1 VKVADWCPERP
12 RRVTSAQT
20 PTNVGNP
27 SHVLPPRF
35 AARSPAPASRPV
47 PLRPLQPDSS
57 SSPARPAR
65 ASGGRRGGGR
75 TRPAGSVKHAVA
87 SRERHAESRRGVRGF
102 WKSGFSSFDFSA
114 GLFWEPATRVTP
126 QGTGLVP
133 GIAKVPVPP
142 PDFSQSA
149 RPSPGPLAGDS
160 GLGTRRPPATR
171 TTLTCWRGEGPHPDR
186 GALALRNR
194 GRYRGR
200 SWVARGVA
208 PAKHAPPSGHFRDT
222 SGAHSR
228 SLGVSPA
235 QQHRSTDRENA
246 RMNSGVRDTERA
258 GASSRGMPW
267 AGFVVRRSIQ
277 LSYGRAL

>member
-102 WKSGFSSFDFSA
+102 WKSGFWSFDFSA

-160 GLGTRRPPATR
+160 GLGDSPPPRRAPLSLTGARGDHPA
-171 TTLTCWRGEGPHPDR
+171 RGAPAPWDR
-186 GALALRNR
+186 GRD
-194 GRYRGR
+194 RGR
-200 SWVARGVA
+200 SWLRIGCV
-208 PAKHAPPSGHFRDT
+208 SCRDLPR
-222 SGAHSR
+222 SAHR
-228 SLGVSPA
+228 WPRTV
-235 QQHRSTDRENA
+235 
-246 RMNSGVRDTERA
+246 A
-258 GASSRGMPW
+258 GART
-267 AGFVVRRSIQ
+267 A
-277 LSYGRAL
+277 